1 MYSEHVNN
9 FESLDFESTI
19 FPIKTRI
26 SYNKRQKLV
35 VKMDATHQLKSELY
49 ELTGFYPR
57 PLGLSQF
64 TRRLAQLEFFKE
76 SKNRVIHQFISV
88 LFSEYLLFA

>member
-1 MYSEHVNN
+1 
-9 FESLDFESTI
+9 
-19 FPIKTRI
+19 
-26 SYNKRQKLV
+26 
-35 VKMDATHQLKSELY
+35 MDTTHQLKSELY

-76 SKNRVIHQFISV
+76 SKNRVIHQFIEIKNNKARYKIQV
-88 LFSEYLLFA
+88 VNTARWP

>member
-1 MYSEHVNN
+1 M
-9 FESLDFESTI
+9 
-19 FPIKTRI
+19 
-26 SYNKRQKLV
+26 

-49 ELTGFYPR
+49 ELTGFYPG

-64 TRRLAQLEFFKE
+64 IRRLAQLEFFKE

-88 LFSEYLLFA
+88 QFSEYLLFA